1 MNKSLGRE
9 ADFNFAS
16 RPLPL
21 KLTRE
26 ILVKKKF
33 LSLFIDENGATSVEY
48 AIMVSLIALAI
59 FAAVTSLGL
68 ATNAVFDDA
77 AKKFE
82 DF

>member
-1 MNKSLGRE
+1 M
-9 ADFNFAS
+9 
-16 RPLPL
+16 
-21 KLTRE
+21 
-26 ILVKKKF
+26 KKKF

-68 ATNAVFDDA
+68 ATNAVFDDM

-82 DF
+82 NF